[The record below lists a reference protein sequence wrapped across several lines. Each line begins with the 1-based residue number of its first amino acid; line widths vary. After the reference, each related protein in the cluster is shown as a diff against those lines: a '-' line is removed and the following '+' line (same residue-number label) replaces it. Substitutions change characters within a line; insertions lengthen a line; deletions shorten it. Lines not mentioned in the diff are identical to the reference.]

1 MTWPTGGQLM
11 AETCAPNGLIAEL
24 SASIHGKGFWR
35 TQMRDI
41 RHQLDEAENWDR
53 TQAEKRQRISEILAQ
68 TDEVLRR
75 NKEEMAEIFRKY
87 PSLAPS
93 PEQQLA
99 DQTRE
104 RAEEMKAQADEM
116 EFARVASA
124 LSEKKRK
131 EVPVLQRCETLIREK
146 LR

>member
-1 MTWPTGGQLM
+1 M
-11 AETCAPNGLIAEL
+11 E
-24 SASIHGKGFWR
+24 
-35 TQMRDI
+35 DI
-41 RHQLDEAENWDR
+41 RGRREEAENWDR
-53 TQAEKRQRISEILAQ
+53 ARAEDWERASESIAQ

-75 NKEEMAEIFRKY
+75 AKEGVAEMWRRY

-93 PEQQLA
+93 AEQQSA
-99 DQTRE
+99 DRMRE

-131 EVPVLQRCETLIREK
+131 EVPVLQRCETHIREK